1 MPPPSARRRT
11 AFAAVVC
18 LLLAI
23 VHTWPLI
30 TDPAT
35 LCRNDN
41 GDALLNEWILAW
53 VAHQLPY
60 APARLFDANIF
71 YPARDTLAFSEPLI
85 VPGIL
90 GMPVRWAGGSPVLT
104 FNVVLLLGFALTA
117 FAGYVLVRE
126 WTGDDGAGLLAGSL
140 FAFNTHTLT
149 RLAHV
154 QGIHAWGLPLALL
167 ATDRLIVRTRVSDA
181 LWLAAWMAA
190 MAYTSGYLV
199 VFGAVLVGVVIAVRI
214 GEWWPRAMRVVGMLA
229 VAAVVGGAAV
239 LPLFFPYR
247 RVAVEQGMVRT
258 LDAVAGYSA
267 TLKGYVAS
275 AGRLHYALWSKPLF
289 EQPIDSFFPGVIALL
304 LAAVAVVWVVRGRA
318 LTHADSPRLTRNR
331 VWTLVAVAAAG
342 VILSLGTQTPIYG
355 WLFHVFPPMQAL
367 RAAARFGN
375 LFLLGIAGLAG
386 IGLAFAGSR
395 LSARRGRLL
404 AIAVIALANLEA
416 LRAPFPYHRFEGIPA
431 IYSLVAQ
438 APGRVVLAEV
448 PFYAA
453 NVVFENATYVLNST
467 AHFRPLMNGYSGYT
481 PDTYRKHA
489 EAFAGFPDE
498 RAIVAMRQ
506 AGVTH
511 VIVHP
516 ARLPQAPE
524 QVALTMERVNASPL
538 LERIAIGQRGL
549 ALYKM
554 R

>member
-1 MPPPSARRRT
+1 MPELLARRRT
-11 AFAAVVC
+11 ALAGIVC
-18 LLLAI
+18 VLLAI

-30 TDPAT
+30 TDPPT
-35 LCRNDN
+35 WCRNDN

-53 VAHQLPY
+53 VAYQLPY

-71 YPARDTLAFSEPLI
+71 YPAKDTLAFSEPLI
-85 VPGIL
+85 VPAIL

-117 FAGYVLVRE
+117 FAGYRLARE
-126 WTGDDGAGLLAGSL
+126 WTGDDLAGLLTGSL

-167 ATDRLIVRTRVSDA
+167 AADRVIVRTRIRDA
-181 LWLAAWMAA
+181 VWLAVWMAA

-199 VFGAVLVGVVIAVRI
+199 VFGAVLVGVVVVARI
-214 GEWWPRAMRVVGMLA
+214 GEWRHRAGRVLGTLG
-229 VAAVVGGAAV
+229 VAAIAGGAAV

-247 RVAVEQGMVRT
+247 RAAIEQRMVRT

-267 TLKGYVAS
+267 TLEGYVAS
-275 AGRLHYALWSKPLF
+275 AGRLHYQLWSRPFF
-289 EQPIDSFFPGVIALL
+289 EQPIDSFFPGIIALL
-304 LAAVAVVWVVRGRA
+304 LATAAIVWVIRGRTLGA
-318 LTHADSPRLTRNR
+318 GDAPGLTRNR
-331 VWTLVAVAAAG
+331 VWMLVAVAAAG
-342 VILSLGTQTPIYG
+342 VILSLGTQTPFYG
-355 WLFHVFPPMQAL
+355 WLFHVFPPMQGL

-375 LFLLGIAGLAG
+375 LFLLAIAALAG
-386 IGLAFAGSR
+386 IGLALVSSKLPSR
-395 LSARRGRLL
+395 RAR
-404 AIAVIALANLEA
+404 IAAVTVVALANLEA
-416 LRAPFPYHRFEGIPA
+416 LRAPFPYRNFEGIPA

-448 PFYAA
+448 PFYPASA
-453 NVVFENATYVLNST
+453 VFENATYVLNST
-467 AHFRPLMNGYSGYT
+467 AHFKPLMNGYSGYT
-481 PDTYRKHA
+481 PASYRRYA
-489 EAFAGFPDE
+489 EMFQGFPDDG
-498 RAIVAMRQ
+498 AIVAMRQ

-511 VIVHP
+511 VLVHP
-516 ARLPQAPE
+516 ARLNQDPE
-524 QVALTMERVNASPL
+524 QTARTMERVNANPL
-538 LERIAIGQRGL
+538 LERMAIGQHGL